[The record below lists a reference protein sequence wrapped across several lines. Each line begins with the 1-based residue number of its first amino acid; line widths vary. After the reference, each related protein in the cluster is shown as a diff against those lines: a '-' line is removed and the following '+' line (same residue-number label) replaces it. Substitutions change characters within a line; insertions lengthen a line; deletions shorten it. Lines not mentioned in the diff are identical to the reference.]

1 MPQRPPK
8 LLADV
13 ASYVPEAHAGPVRDR
28 VVMPAATGA
37 KHPHP
42 RGIPRANAGLA
53 SGDRRLKT
61 AAAAMLVAVLASVA
75 GCDAG
80 GGNATEQAEGPAAAD
95 APGNTATSEG
105 GSGGG
110 APEPKDDGFVV
121 SAESSG
127 GEVGAADRLED
138 VRFRIFDD
146 YERLL
151 IDFGRWDGEAAGV
164 PRWSVESPAQGGY
177 VRVRLPGVG
186 STAVTGKD
194 LIGSVLTDFY
204 VVRDPDG
211 GMFVDLFATRAF
223 RYWVTGL
230 PGSGQ
235 LAIDLRGVREEIDFP
250 PTTGDGA
257 VVLQPR
263 EAEGVVSP
271 LDVRG
276 YARSFERR
284 MTASLLDRGRDVIS
298 SETVRADERAETWGV
313 FETTLE
319 FSGYEGLATLR
330 VGGRSPQ
337 DGSFVGTET
346 ELFLESSGPG

>member
-1 MPQRPPK
+1 
-8 LLADV
+8 
-13 ASYVPEAHAGPVRDR
+13 
-28 VVMPAATGA
+28 AAV
-37 KHPHP
+37 
-42 RGIPRANAGLA
+42 
-53 SGDRRLKT
+53 
-61 AAAAMLVAVLASVA
+61 LVAVLVSVA

-80 GGNATEQAEGPAAAD
+80 GGNATKRAAGPAAAD

-110 APEPKDDGFVV
+110 TPEPKDDGFVA

-127 GEVGAADRLED
+127 GEAGAADRIED
-138 VRFRIFDD
+138 VRFRILDD

-151 IDFGRWDGEAAGV
+151 IDFGGRDGEAAGV
-164 PRWSVESPAQGGY
+164 PRWSVERPAQGGY
-177 VRVRLPGVG
+177 VRVRLPGVT

-194 LIGSVLTDFY
+194 LIGSVLTDLY

-211 GMFVDLFATRAF
+211 GIFVDVFATQAF
-223 RYWVTGL
+223 RYRATGL

-235 LAIDLRGVREEIDFP
+235 LAIDLRGVREEVDFP
-250 PTTGDGA
+250 PATGDRA

-263 EAEGVVSP
+263 EAEEVVSP

-276 YARSFERR
+276 YARSFEGR
-284 MTASLLDRGRDVIS
+284 MTVSLLDRGRDVIS

-337 DGSFVGTET
+337 DGSSVGTET
-346 ELFLESSGPG
+346 EVFLESSGPG